1 MQMPAPS
8 LGVGGEGDRGAA
20 AWRKDARSGNAP
32 EDLKYQEEKLPP
44 QKCPQCREKPKEAQ
58 RTDKGSGAVIPAII
72 TTGME
77 DKFSIIPGD
86 FNNN

>member
-1 MQMPAPS
+1 MPAPS

-32 EDLKYQEEKLPP
+32 EDLKYQEEKLLP
-44 QKCPQCREKPKEAQ
+44 QKCHQCREKPKKPKGQ
-58 RTDKGSGAVIPAII
+58 GSGAVIPAII

-77 DKFSIIPGD
+77 DKFSVIPGD